1 MSSEVDEWKR
11 RRRPRHSFEGSPVDI
26 APRHWH
32 QAIDERKKV
41 THRDEAK
48 VVLQSRGSARLMR
61 EPMPRENMGDALRKV
76 LKRLQ
81 PPVEAM
87 LECVRRYAAHPL
99 SWRNLER
106 MMVERRVVV
115 DHTTAHQ

>member
-48 VVLQSRGSARLMR
+48 VVLQSRGSARLKGGA
-61 EPMPRENMGDALRKV
+61 MPRGKWATGCARCV
-76 LKRLQ
+76 SGC

-87 LECVRRYAAHPL
+87 LECVRRYAAYL
-99 SWRNLER
+99 LNRENLER
-106 MMVERRVVV
+106 TMVERRVVV

>member
-1 MSSEVDEWKR
+1 MS
-11 RRRPRHSFEGSPVDI
+11 
-26 APRHWH
+26 
-32 QAIDERKKV
+32 
-41 THRDEAK
+41 
-48 VVLQSRGSARLMR
+48 
-61 EPMPRENMGDALRKV
+61 DALRKV
-76 LKRLQ
+76 LKRL